1 MFFTTDLPYLL
12 LLYLLIEVEDDQL
25 AFSTRILVFLVTPP
39 PPLLHP
45 SPVADLA
52 VIKRYFCPREIIKA
66 YKPLMNRYI
75 ARYGS
80 V

>member
-25 AFSTRILVFLVTPP
+25 AFSTRILVFLLTPP
-39 PPLLHP
+39 PPLHP

-66 YKPLMNRYI
+66 YKPLMNGYI

>member
-39 PPLLHP
+39 PP
-45 SPVADLA
+45 SP
-52 VIKRYFCPREIIKA
+52 
-66 YKPLMNRYI
+66 PLPGRRFSGN
-75 ARYGS
+75 
-80 V
+80 